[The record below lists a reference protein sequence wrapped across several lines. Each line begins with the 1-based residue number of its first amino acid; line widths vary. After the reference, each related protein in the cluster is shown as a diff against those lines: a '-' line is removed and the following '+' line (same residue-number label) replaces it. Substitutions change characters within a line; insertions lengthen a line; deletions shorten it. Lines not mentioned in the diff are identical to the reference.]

1 MSPRIPD
8 PSVRHALVDR
18 AAAILAEEG
27 QAKLT
32 LRRLTRDVGVSTMA
46 VYTHFGS
53 MEQLRI
59 EICDEGFRRLADHL
73 ATAGQTKD
81 HAADLRELGRAYVT
95 NARENPNLYRAMFL
109 EPLPD
114 PLPEQAKDW
123 GATFQVLVAAVQRGL
138 EHLDATA
145 SVEQGSG
152 TARLEQGKATA
163 SVDAAAAADAESL
176 ATLLWATVHGLVSL
190 ELTGQLQPAQ
200 TDGALAQLE
209 SRVLVA
215 DAKPRGRRR

>member
-1 MSPRIPD
+1 MSRAPD
-8 PSVRHALVDR
+8 PAVRQALIDR

-73 ATAGQTKD
+73 ASAGQTKD
-81 HAADLRELGRAYVT
+81 SAAELRELGRAYVT

-114 PLPEQAKDW
+114 PLPERAKDW

-138 EHLDATA
+138 EHPDATA
-145 SVEQGSG
+145 
-152 TARLEQGKATA
+152 T
-163 SVDAAAAADAESL
+163 VDADGDGDTAAAGDADAASL
-176 ATLLWATVHGLVSL
+176 ATLLWAIVHGLVSL

-200 TDGALAQLE
+200 TDAALAQLE
-209 SRVLVA
+209 TRVLVA
-215 DAKPRGRRR
+215 GAPPIGPRR